1 LLRSLAHVVVCGV
14 LLLLFFLF
22 FFCSFFFLSSVLP
35 FFFFLSSSSFL
46 LLPFFSFFFLSSP
59 LNSLPLALLPSCPL
73 ALLPDPDYNG
83 PDNVTVHCDDLG
95 NSGAIGGARNDS
107 QTIPVDVR
115 SINDAPLWNTHDV
128 LGVSG
133 ELGSRRPPPTTTT
146 TTTTNLMVDEDV
158 ALDVRGVSV
167 SDVDAGDGEM
177 EVELACGAGL
187 LSIGEG
193 EARALT
199 FPGKWVKVGE
209 SG

>member
-1 LLRSLAHVVVCGV
+1 
-14 LLLLFFLF
+14 
-22 FFCSFFFLSSVLP
+22 
-35 FFFFLSSSSFL
+35 
-46 LLPFFSFFFLSSP
+46 
-59 LNSLPLALLPSCPL
+59 
-73 ALLPDPDYNG
+73 
-83 PDNVTVHCDDLG
+83 
-95 NSGAIGGARNDS
+95 
-107 QTIPVDVR
+107 VDVR

-133 ELGSRRPPPTTTT
+133 ELGKRQRRRPPPTTTTTT

-177 EVELACGAGL
+177 EVELVCGAGL

-209 SG
+209 GGGRWKEGCSMCRKGDCS